1 MIFGGVSRAEY
12 EAVKARA
19 EWAERMLRAAEE
31 NLAAQKI
38 DAAAHLARVELR
50 LAEEEAERRLLLDRI
65 VQLSGQPALF
75 EKSGIR
81 DQGSAVSESAA
92 QPEPEVLTTFR
103 NAKQW
108 AEKQLK
114 DGKTPPAA
122 GMRVQ

>member
-19 EWAERMLRAAEE
+19 EWTERMLRAAEE
-31 NLAAQKI
+31 NLAVQKI
-38 DAAAHLARVELR
+38 DAAAQLAKVEAR
-50 LAEEEAERRLLLDRI
+50 LVEEQGERKLLLDRI

-75 EKSGIR
+75 EKTGTREEAI
-81 DQGSAVSESAA
+81 GTSENT
-92 QPEPEVLTTFR
+92 QPVPGVLTTFGD
-103 NAKQW
+103 AKRW

-122 GMRVQ
+122 GTRVQ